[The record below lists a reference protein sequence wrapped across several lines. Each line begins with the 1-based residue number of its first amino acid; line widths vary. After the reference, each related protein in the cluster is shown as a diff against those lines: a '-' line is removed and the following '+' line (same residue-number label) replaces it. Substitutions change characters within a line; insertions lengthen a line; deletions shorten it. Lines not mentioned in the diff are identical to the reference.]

1 MRANWKGGNSVKILK
16 VQWKDGDVVT
26 EQHLRGMESWAESTQ
41 AALAIQLGAS
51 GFMRVGR
58 SDADFNDCSTIAV
71 RNVQGTQYRVK
82 IANFRGISGQGRI
95 VSQIDPHEFELAF
108 RTTERDSEGFWHIFL
123 IPLDES
129 GPGSASPEVTGGPV
143 TYEPLCTAQTSDS
156 QQEGLCIARL
166 KVDGPSV
173 SFDQA
178 FLPLC
183 LTLDASPQSIA
194 RFEQAAGQYQRLMT
208 SVEEYMKAVAHRPG
222 LEAIWA
228 YSTQLFRFLSYSKP
242 ALLNVRQ
249 FSRDY
254 FLAAEKLFTAIAGEL
269 KILGSEFKDP
279 KLLGDIHATIES
291 LSTPISTLALDRNM
305 GKPYD
310 AVTSGLEA
318 IAHLLSRF
326 PEGPA
331 VEAALAVAD
340 ILFSKGTAYN
350 KLTVHFVEDVPYS
363 KEESRL
369 IFKFRDFATREPS
382 TWDIRL
388 ALGADLPYGSLPQLN
403 DLLRRVS
410 AEEFDFR
417 IDCPGS
423 VMGSGKMRKLT
434 LYLPPPLGENVDN
447 LRGRVTVSLVT

>member
-1 MRANWKGGNSVKILK
+1 VKILK

-26 EQHLRGMESWAESTQ
+26 EQHFRGLESWAESAQ
-41 AALAIQLGAS
+41 AALALQLGAF
-51 GFMRVGR
+51 GFMRVGS

-82 IANFRGISGQGRI
+82 IENFRGTTGQGKI
-95 VSQIDPHEFELAF
+95 VSQIDPHEFELTF

-123 IPLDES
+123 IPVDDA
-129 GPGSASPEVTGGPV
+129 GPGSASPEVSGGPV
-143 TYEPLCTAQTSDS
+143 TYEPLCKAQTSDS
-156 QQEGLCIARL
+156 QQEGLCVARL

-183 LTLDASPQSIA
+183 FTLDASPQSIA
-194 RFEQAAGQYQRLMT
+194 RFEQASGHYQRLT
-208 SVEEYMKAVAHRPG
+208 ASVEEYMKAVAHRPG

-228 YSTQLFRFLSYSKP
+228 YSTQLFRILSTNRP
-242 ALLNVRQ
+242 VLLNARQ
-249 FSRDY
+249 LSRDY
-254 FLAAEKLFTAIAGEL
+254 FQAAEQLFAAVSGEL
-269 KILGSEFKDP
+269 KILASEFKDP
-279 KLLGDIHATIES
+279 KLLADIHAAIEQ
-291 LSTPISTLALDRNM
+291 LSAPVGTLALDRNM
-305 GKPYD
+305 GKPYE
-310 AVTSGLEA
+310 AVLGGLEA
-318 IAHLLSRF
+318 LMHLLSRF

-363 KEESRL
+363 KDESRL

-403 DLLRRVS
+403 DMLRRVS

-417 IDCPGS
+417 VDCPGS

-434 LYLPPPLGENVDN
+434 LYLPPPLGESVDN
-447 LRGRVTVSLVT
+447 LRGRVTVSLVS